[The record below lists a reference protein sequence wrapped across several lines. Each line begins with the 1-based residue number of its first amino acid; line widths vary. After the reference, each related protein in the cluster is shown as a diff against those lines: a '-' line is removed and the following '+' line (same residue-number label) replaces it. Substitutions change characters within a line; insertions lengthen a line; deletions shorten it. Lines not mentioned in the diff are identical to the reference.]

1 MTMRIT
7 RRLLPLIGL
16 VLAFSGPALA
26 QTGALQGVV
35 TGIDGMPFE
44 GAMILI
50 DRQEITQHFETE
62 TDDDGKYFHAGLPSG
77 TYRITLEIEGQVVQF
92 INGIRV
98 RLGAPTDADF
108 DLKALADMVADSEE
122 AKAAAAARAKAAAAR
137 DAFDLGRVALE
148 AKNYGEAV
156 TQLKIAIESDDTQH
170 VIYANLADAHSGLR
184 QYDEAEAN
192 YRVAIMLAPME
203 AGYYNN
209 LGIVLGSAGKTDEAI
224 AALEKTAELNPTSA
238 SQAYYNLGAV
248 MTNTGRSAAAVEAFK
263 KAIEFDAE
271 NAEAYYQLGI
281 SYFGSAD
288 TMKEAI
294 PVLQKYLEMAPDSP
308 NAEAARG
315 LIAAAGGV

>member
-1 MTMRIT
+1 MRIT
-7 RRLLPLIGL
+7 KRLLPVIGL

-35 TGIDGMPFE
+35 IGIDGTPFE

-50 DRQEITQHFETE
+50 DRQDITQHFETE
-62 TDDDGKYFHAGLPSG
+62 TGDDGKYFHAGLPSG
-77 TYRITLEIEGQVVQF
+77 TYRITLQIEGQVVQYM
-92 INGIRV
+92 NGVRV

-108 DLKALADMVADSEE
+108 DLKALADMVMESEE
-122 AKAAAAARAKAAAAR
+122 GKAAAAARVKAASAR
-137 DAFDLGRVALE
+137 NAFEAGRVALE
-148 AKNYGEAV
+148 AENYQEAI
-156 TQLKIAIESDDTQH
+156 TQLKLAIESDDTQH

-184 QYDEAEAN
+184 QYEEAAAS
-192 YRVAIMLAPME
+192 YRVAITLSPME

-209 LGIVLGSAGKTDEAI
+209 LGIVLGNLGKTDEAI

-263 KAIEFDAE
+263 KAIEFDPE

-281 SYFGSAD
+281 SYFGSVD
-288 TMKEAI
+288 TMKDAI

-308 NAEAARG
+308 NSEAARQ